1 MISIIPSWSFTL
13 LHFRVSHTTAFA
25 IWGTS
30 RPPPQPDLICL
41 LLTQIDEDAIR
52 ALLLSPA
59 FTTTFTRLSKNH
71 GLALP
76 LRFPSPLAELNF
88 LSVLVICLIA
98 RFPIVGLGGMLG
110 TLHITSMPSG
120 HPLHDN
126 HV

>member
-30 RPPPQPDLICL
+30 RPPPQPDIICSL
-41 LLTQIDEDAIR
+41 RPQIDKDAIR

-76 LRFPSPLAELNF
+76 LRFPSPLFLLRFLN
-88 LSVLVICLIA
+88 LY
-98 RFPIVGLGGMLG
+98 FP
-110 TLHITSMPSG
+110 
-120 HPLHDN
+120 
-126 HV
+126 